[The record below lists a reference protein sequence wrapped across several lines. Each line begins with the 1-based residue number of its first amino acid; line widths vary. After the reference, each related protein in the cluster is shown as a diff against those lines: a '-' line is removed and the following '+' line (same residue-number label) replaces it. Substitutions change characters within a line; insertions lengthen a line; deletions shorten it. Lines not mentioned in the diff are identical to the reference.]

1 MWPEADTVLE
11 DKQSRS
17 TPRLT
22 PAVTSDRR
30 GLQDRV
36 HRCEVG
42 TGHSPVQ
49 TPPSTVC
56 VQTSWTEQRPQTSA
70 PTCLYVCLS
79 VWMCMFTGCPGVTA
93 TGIKHLG
100 RLSKLRFLGLYDL
113 PAGVIPATMLDNLH
127 GCTGLEYLY
136 LGHRER
142 PLETAIPAAAVS
154 RSVSRHWPVCV
165 SCQSVRLVIRTHQP
179 TRHRITKYSEWW
191 LPEGS
196 LWGVTRSN
204 GSLKRRSGGDY
215 LHFIITVLCY
225 RLAVA
230 CRKLYRLFLHTTVA
244 NSQAVLDA
252 LHAADL
258 GSDSDGRP
266 RTFRLWVPGR

>member
-1 MWPEADTVLE
+1 
-11 DKQSRS
+11 
-17 TPRLT
+17 
-22 PAVTSDRR
+22 
-30 GLQDRV
+30 
-36 HRCEVG
+36 
-42 TGHSPVQ
+42 
-49 TPPSTVC
+49 
-56 VQTSWTEQRPQTSA
+56 
-70 PTCLYVCLS
+70 
-79 VWMCMFTGCPGVTA
+79 MCMFTDCPGVTA

-100 RLSKLRFLGLYDL
+100 RLSKLYSLGLYDL

-127 GCTGLEYLY
+127 GCTGLDQLA
-136 LGHRER
+136 LGDLER

-179 TRHRITKYSEWW
+179 TRHRITKCSEWW

-196 LWGVTRSN
+196 LWGVTRPN
-204 GSLKRRSGGDY
+204 DSLKRRSGGDY

-230 CRKLYRLFLHTTVA
+230 CRKLSVLYLHTTAA

-252 LHAADL
+252 LHVADL
-258 GSDSDGRP
+258 GRMSDGRP
-266 RTFRLWVPGR
+266 RTFGLYIPGR